1 MLKKIFNLPNIT
13 LLTALALSTTAA
25 WFAIVGLM
33 TIFPAK
39 ATAILVMGTFIEI
52 GKIVA
57 TIWLREYW
65 NRSGWQFKV
74 VLMPMV
80 CILMLLT
87 SMGTFG
93 FLSGAH
99 SEQSAVSG
107 DVAAK
112 VALLDEKVKTQRD
125 NIDLARKALQQMDE
139 QVNQRLS
146 RGDSEQG
153 AERAVQIR
161 RQQGP
166 ERARLQKEIVES
178 QSIIAKLNEERAPIA
193 SQLRKVEAEI
203 GPIKYIAALVYGDN
217 PDANTLERAVRWVII
232 LLVVVFDPLA
242 IALVLAGN
250 ASRKWVAEDEETTV
264 KSVEPIVPIAP
275 PPQDTKKVDEPIE
288 PPKNTDDFDISKH
301 PYLFKTPENLHPPGI
316 ELAGPQVYRAE
327 QSDTTIN
334 CLTCGTELEYVG
346 GLGSFC
352 PNQECGKTTG
362 LTPLEDT
369 PMETPPVEE
378 PKNEEQTFIEDVKK
392 PKDIINE
399 YLRAKPESRLP
410 KSGFGVKFPLKPYP
424 GDTFVRVDSVP
435 NRLYKYNGAQWVNID
450 RTQSDAYLYN
460 DDYIRFLIE
469 KIDSRE
475 YEVDMLTDY
484 ERDQIRIYLN
494 KFQKNSGIAE

>member
-107 DVAAK
+107 DVSAK
-112 VALLDEKVKTQRD
+112 VALLDEKIKTQRD
-125 NIDLARKALQQMDE
+125 NIDLARRALQQMDE
-139 QVNQRLS
+139 QVNQRLA

-166 ERARLQKEIVES
+166 ERARLQKEITDA

-193 SQLRKVEAEI
+193 SQLRKVEAEV

-250 ASRKWVAEDEETTV
+250 ASRKWVNEEEQTTL
-264 KSVEPIVPIAP
+264 KPVETVVTATE
-275 PPQDTKKVDEPIE
+275 DTKKIE
-288 PPKNTDDFDISKH
+288 ETVESPKKDDDFDISKH
-301 PYLFKTPENLHPPGI
+301 PYLFKIPENRNPPGI
-316 ELAGPQVYRAE
+316 ELAGPQVYRE
-327 QSDTTIN
+327 DPSDSTIN
-334 CLTCGTELEYVG
+334 CLTCGTELEYVN

-352 PNQECGKTTG
+352 PNQECGKTFSIAQEK
-362 LTPLEDT
+362 PK
-369 PMETPPVEE
+369 ETHSVEVSN
-378 PKNEEQTFIEDVKK
+378 NEEQKVIDDVKK

-475 YEVDMLTDY
+475 YDVDMLTDY

-494 KFQKNSGIAE
+494 KFQKNSGISE